1 MFRGLFN
8 AVQPGSSP
16 VSQRGGVAMPEPVR
30 CDICGKL
37 YSSRH
42 VSSHKRLAHAKHS
55 VGSTSGEKQIKN
67 ILELYKTLST
77 EQKKRVL
84 AELVAGEQQSS

>member
-1 MFRGLFN
+1 M
-8 AVQPGSSP
+8 
-16 VSQRGGVAMPEPVR
+16 QRGMFARAFPQFLSEVVSVAEPVR

-42 VSSHKRLAHAKHS
+42 VSSHKRLAHAKHGA
-55 VGSTSGEKQIKN
+55 GSSGENQIN
-67 ILELYKTLST
+67 TIVQLYKTLSA

-84 AELVAGEQQSS
+84 AELLATEQQSA